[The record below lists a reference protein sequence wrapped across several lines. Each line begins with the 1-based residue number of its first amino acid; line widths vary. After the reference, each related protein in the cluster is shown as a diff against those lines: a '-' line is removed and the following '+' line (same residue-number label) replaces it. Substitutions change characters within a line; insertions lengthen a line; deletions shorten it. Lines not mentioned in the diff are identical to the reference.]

1 MSTYKD
7 SILKEIE
14 EIPEDKK
21 LRFYRI
27 IHLLAQ
33 ELMFGSKQGGERGSL
48 KGIWRGSHIEESL
61 FDEAEKS
68 LFPYEKSMR

>member
-7 SILKEIE
+7 SILKEME

-27 IHLLAQ
+27 IHLLAK
-33 ELMFGSKQGGERGSL
+33 ELLAGSKQKEKRGSL
-48 KGIWRGSHIEESL
+48 KGIWRGSHIEETL
-61 FDEAEKS
+61 LEEAEKS
-68 LFPYEKSMR
+68 LFPYET